1 MAYGQKVFKVR
12 NGKKTTKFTWR
23 CRYKLPNGDW
33 GSEPGFPTKAAA
45 ESWGEKQEAAIEAG
59 TWIDPNLRKTKFG
72 TFARTFMSA
81 RKKRGRTVGTRWDNL
96 ELHIL
101 PRWEHTAMGSIT
113 WFDVDTWQQSLPVE
127 DVRRGHCVSLMST
140 IMTAAADA
148 QMIPVNPLFARR
160 RTRDTSDDESTPKEP
175 KLSRAPRPEDA
186 ILLAERLGPVRG
198 LHVLTTA
205 FCGPRWGEGLGLTRE
220 RTLLLRREPWGTGE
234 FVCPILRITR
244 EIAEYQKRG
253 PDGER
258 LGYVLQEEPTKND
271 GSTRDVDV
279 PPFLALL
286 LSYHLDDWPYER
298 PFSTST
304 GKPWRRGNWS
314 RDFRPA
320 CDGRDER
327 AKRQGVSFRAEWEP
341 ILPGLDMRALRALH
355 DTLQSQIGV
364 KEPLAYE
371 AAGHRRPGIKRHYQK
386 PTPDMRQERL
396 DGLEDAFRT
405 AMASLGMKTL
415 WGRVDLVKPPKEDD
429 HQNIA
434 QTISMDE
441 YRGARRV
448 PSPRSGRHYRSQA
461 SG

>member
-175 KLSRAPRPEDA
+175 KLSRAPARRTRSCSPSGSGRCA
-186 ILLAERLGPVRG
+186 ASMCSRLRSVVPAGAKG
-198 LHVLTTA
+198 
-205 FCGPRWGEGLGLTRE
+205 WG
-220 RTLLLRREPWGTGE
+220 
-234 FVCPILRITR
+234 
-244 EIAEYQKRG
+244 
-253 PDGER
+253 
-258 LGYVLQEEPTKND
+258 
-271 GSTRDVDV
+271 
-279 PPFLALL
+279 
-286 LSYHLDDWPYER
+286 
-298 PFSTST
+298 
-304 GKPWRRGNWS
+304 S
-314 RDFRPA
+314 RA
-320 CDGRDER
+320 SGRCCC
-327 AKRQGVSFRAEWEP
+327 
-341 ILPGLDMRALRALH
+341 
-355 DTLQSQIGV
+355 
-364 KEPLAYE
+364 
-371 AAGHRRPGIKRHYQK
+371 AA
-386 PTPDMRQERL
+386 
-396 DGLEDAFRT
+396 
-405 AMASLGMKTL
+405 S
-415 WGRVDLVKPPKEDD
+415 
-429 HQNIA
+429 
-434 QTISMDE
+434 
-441 YRGARRV
+441 RGALA
-448 PSPRSGRHYRSQA
+448 SSCARSCV
-461 SG
+461 